1 MELLRGTPA
10 AAIDFTVTM
19 RRLSEVVGGVRT
31 ARLINGELRA
41 TAAMVIDW
49 LEGG

>member
-1 MELLRGTPA
+1 
-10 AAIDFTVTM
+10 M

-31 ARLINGELRA
+31 ARLINSELRA